1 VKHFV
6 WVTLDHSGIP
16 HFDTKARVD
25 DYLKESGVPRTSY
38 IRSSRLGP
46 ILIKHSRLYADFFVE
61 NIGGPFF
68 AIKRGETGNLSMDIG
83 FKTDGLIPIIAASDI
98 GKWALVAFKNP
109 DEWIG
114 TLLHS
119 SISF

>member
-1 VKHFV
+1 MHVSK
-6 WVTLDHSGIP
+6 HSG
-16 HFDTKARVD
+16 
-25 DYLKESGVPRTSY
+25 
-38 IRSSRLGP
+38 
-46 ILIKHSRLYADFFVE
+46 LYTDFFVE

-68 AIKRGETGNLSMDIG
+68 AIKRGETGNFLMDIG
-83 FKTDGLIPIIAASDI
+83 FKTDGLILFIAVSDI

-114 TLLHS
+114 MLLHS